1 MSDYFDHY
9 FDAAEAGVFMAVLAT
24 EANILGPRSGIPAF
38 IPAEGALDDISGEP
52 LLPQPAIGDPARLY
66 IAVRSANEIPVPDGA
81 VATEPALAQ
90 AILGVWA

>member
-1 MSDYFDHY
+1 
-9 FDAAEAGVFMAVLAT
+9 MAVLAT

-38 IPAEGALDDISGEP
+38 TPAEGALDDISGEP
-52 LLPQPAIGDPARLY
+52 LVSQPARGDPARLY
-66 IAVRSANEIPVPDGA
+66 IAVRSASEIPVPEGA

>member
-9 FDAAEAGVFMAVLAT
+9 FDAAEAGVFMVLLAT

-52 LLPQPAIGDPARLY
+52 LLPQPARGDPARLY
-66 IAVRSANEIPVPDGA
+66 IAVRSASEIPVPEGA
-81 VATEPALAQ
+81 VATAPTLAQ